1 MISSGLAQHA
11 TKLKFL
17 VNENSTTILTVV
29 GVVGTVTTA
38 YLTGRASF
46 KAAEL
51 IAEEKKKNSV
61 LIPAEEKKD
70 DLGNSVPVFE
80 RKDLELK
87 EKILLVWPQYIP
99 AATVCITTVVSIVVA
114 NKISSKKIAALTIAS
129 GISERAL
136 QEYKTKVVE
145 KLGERQERNLRDE
158 LAQDRV
164 TKNPQKPGQVVV
176 IGTGKVLFY
185 DQHTGRYFESTVE
198 DVKKAINKIN
208 HDIIHFM
215 SVSLSEFYDELGMP
229 ATTYTDS
236 VGWNTDNMVDVS
248 FSTTLSPDNQPCIAI
263 DFNRA
268 PTADYSNPYT

>member
-1 MISSGLAQHA
+1 MIPSGLVAHA
-11 TKLKFL
+11 TKLKYL
-17 VNENSTTILTVV
+17 VNENSTTILTAV
-29 GVVGTVTTA
+29 GVVGTVGTA
-38 YLTGRASF
+38 YLTGKASF

-51 IAEEKKKNSV
+51 IAEEENKINKARAIEV
-61 LIPAEEKKD
+61 HTHLAEIEYIR
-70 DLGNSVPVFE
+70 LTP
-80 RKDLELK
+80 K
-87 EKILLVWPQYIP
+87 EKIKKVWPVYIP
-99 AATVCITTVVSIVVA
+99 AVATGITTVVSIVMA

-145 KLGERQERNLRDE
+145 KLGARQERNLRDE

-164 TKNPQKPGQVVV
+164 TKNPQKAGQVVV

-198 DVKKAINKIN
+198 DVKKAINKVN

-215 SVSLSEFYDELGMP
+215 SSSLTEFYDELGLP

-236 VGWNTDNMVDVS
+236 VGWNTDNMIDVS
-248 FSTTLSPDNQPCIAI
+248 FSTTLSPDSQPCIAI

-268 PTADYSNPYT
+268 PTSDYSNPYT

>member
-1 MISSGLAQHA
+1 MIPFGLAQHA

-17 VNENSTTILTVV
+17 VNENSTTILTAV
-29 GVVGTVTTA
+29 GVVGTVATA
-38 YLTGRASF
+38 YLTGRATF
-46 KAAEL
+46 KAAEI
-51 IAEEKKKNSV
+51 IAETEKLRSNHR
-61 LIPAEEKKD
+61 IENGPD
-70 DLGNSVPVFE
+70 DENPPMTT
-80 RKDLELK
+80 K
-87 EKILLVWPQYIP
+87 EKVVGVWPVYIP
-99 AATVCITTVVSIVVA
+99 AMTAGVTTVVSIIMA
-114 NKISSKKIAALTIAS
+114 NKISSKKVAALTIAS

-145 KLGERQERNLRDE
+145 KLGARQERNMRDE

-164 TKNPQKPGQVVV
+164 TNHPQKAGQVVV
-176 IGTGKVLFY
+176 VGTGRVLFY

-198 DVKKAINKIN
+198 DVKKAINKVN

-215 SVSLSEFYDELGMP
+215 SVSLTEFYDELGLP

-236 VGWNTDNMVDVS
+236 VGWNTDNMIDVA

-268 PTADYSNPYT
+268 PTSDYSNPYK

>member
-17 VNENSTTILTVV
+17 VNENSSTILTAA

-38 YLTGRASF
+38 YLAGRASF
-46 KAAEL
+46 KAAEI
-51 IAEEKKKNSV
+51 IAKEENDVNKARALEETEHLKE
-61 LIPAEEKKD
+61 IPYIR
-70 DLGNSVPVFE
+70 LSN
-80 RKDLELK
+80 K
-87 EKILLVWPQYIP
+87 EKIQRVWPQYIP
-99 AATVCITTVVSIVVA
+99 AVTAGTITVVSIVMA

-164 TKNPQKPGQVVV
+164 TKNPQKAGQVVV
-176 IGTGKVLFY
+176 VGTGKVLFY
-185 DQHTGRYFESTVE
+185 DQHTGRYFEGTVE
-198 DVKKAINKIN
+198 DVKKAINKVN

-215 SVSLSEFYDELGMP
+215 SVSLSEFYDELGLP
-229 ATTYTDS
+229 PTTYTDS
-236 VGWNTDNMVDVS
+236 VGWNTDNMIDVS

-268 PTADYSNPYT
+268 PTADYSHPYT